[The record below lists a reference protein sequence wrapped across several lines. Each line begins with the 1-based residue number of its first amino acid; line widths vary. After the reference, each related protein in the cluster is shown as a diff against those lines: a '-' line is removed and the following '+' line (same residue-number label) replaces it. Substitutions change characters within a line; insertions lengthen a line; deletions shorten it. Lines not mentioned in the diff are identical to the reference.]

1 MGANHVRRRKVLL
14 NALSARR
21 GGGQTYV
28 VNVLRFLPEEASA
41 EVFVLAPHSLPLPTD
56 RRNIK
61 KVPVNWPVENPFVR
75 AAWEK
80 VYLPKLV
87 RALKAEV
94 LFCPGGIIGASLP
107 PGCKGVTMFRNMVP
121 FDPVQRQKYP
131 LGYMRMRNWI
141 LKRVML
147 RSMLQADLVICVSDF
162 ARKVLEEHAHAPL
175 KNTVVIPHGV
185 NLHFG
190 NSAGADLHRP
200 GWLPAED
207 YLLYVSNVDFY
218 KAQVEVVQA
227 YALLKQRR
235 ETREKL
241 VLVGPEF
248 PDYARKVRAEIHRLG
263 LKCDV
268 LLTGRVPYDE
278 MPGSYHHA
286 LLNIFASECE
296 NCPNILLE
304 AMAAGRPLLVSN
316 RPPMPEFA
324 GDAAVYFDPRSPHEL
339 ADKLASVLENP
350 LRMKELAARAMERS
364 LLYDWRR
371 TARLTWKAIEEL
383 SHSSN

>member
-1 MGANHVRRRKVLL
+1 MGANHVGRRKVLL

-28 VNVLRFLPEEASA
+28 VNLLRFLPEEASA
-41 EVFVLAPHSLPLPTD
+41 EVFVLAPPSLPLPTD
-56 RRNIK
+56 RRNITRI
-61 KVPVNWPVENPFVR
+61 PVNWPVENPFVR

-121 FDPVQRQKYP
+121 FDPGQRQKYP

-141 LKRVML
+141 LKRVLL
-147 RSMLQADLVICVSDF
+147 RSMLKADLVICVSEF
-162 ARKVLEEHAHAPL
+162 ARTVLQQHAQGSL

-190 NSAGADLHRP
+190 NSAGADWRRP

-248 PDYARKVRAEIHRLG
+248 PDYGRKVRAEIHRWG

-268 LLTGRVPYDE
+268 VLTGTVPSDE
-278 MPGSYHHA
+278 MPGLYHHA

-304 AMAAGRPLLVSN
+304 AMAAGRPLVVSN

-339 ADKLASVLENP
+339 ADKLASVLQNP
-350 LRMKELAARAMERS
+350 LRRKELAARARERS
-364 LLYDWRR
+364 LLYDWRC
-371 TARLTWKAIEEL
+371 TARLTWNAIETL
-383 SHSSN
+383 SHRSN